1 MYGLVNKAVQ
11 NLIVTQFGK
20 DKWEEV
26 KRKADIDIESF
37 VCMNPYPDEVT
48 YNLVGA
54 ASEVLG
60 LPPDKILE
68 AFGEYWTVYTAREGY
83 GEMLKLAGSSFVEFV
98 QNLDSLHA
106 RVGLI
111 FPKLKPPKFHCTDV
125 TEESL
130 RLHYYSERAGLTP
143 MIFGLIKGL
152 GKLFSTEVNVWLDKS
167 RTNGHDHDEF
177 LIQFKKA

>member
-11 NLIVTQFGK
+11 DLIVTQFGN
-20 DKWEEV
+20 DKWEEI
-26 KRKADIDIESF
+26 KRKADIGVESF
-37 VCMNPYPDEVT
+37 ISMNPYPDEVT
-48 YNLVGA
+48 YNLIRA

-60 LPPDKILE
+60 LPPDEILE

-83 GEMLKLAGSSFVEFV
+83 GEMLKLAGDSFVEFL
-98 QNLDSLHA
+98 QNLDNLHA

-130 RLHYYSERAGLTP
+130 RLHYRSERAGLAP
-143 MIFGLIKGL
+143 MIIGLVKGL
-152 GKLFSTEVNVWLDKS
+152 GKLFDTEVNVSIDKG
-167 RTNGHDHDEF
+167 RTNGHGHNEF

>member
-11 NLIVTQFGK
+11 DLIVTQFGD
-20 DKWEEV
+20 DKWEEI
-26 KRKADIDIESF
+26 KKKADIGVESF
-37 VCMNPYPDEVT
+37 ISMNPYPDEVT
-48 YNLVGA
+48 YNLIRA

-60 LPPDKILE
+60 LPPDEILE

-83 GEMLKLAGSSFVEFV
+83 GEMLKLAGGSFVEFL
-98 QNLDSLHA
+98 QNLDNLHA

-130 RLHYYSERAGLTP
+130 RLHYRSERAGLAP
-143 MIFGLIKGL
+143 MIIGLVKGL
-152 GKLFSTEVNVWLDKS
+152 GKLFDTEVNVSLDKG

>member
-11 NLIVTQFGK
+11 DLIVTQFGN
-20 DKWEEV
+20 DKWEEI
-26 KRKADIDIESF
+26 KRKADIGVESF
-37 VCMNPYPDEVT
+37 ISMNPYPDEVT
-48 YNLVGA
+48 YNLIRA

-60 LPPDKILE
+60 LPPDEILE

-83 GEMLKLAGSSFVEFV
+83 GEMLKLAGDSFVEFL
-98 QNLDSLHA
+98 QNLDNLHA

-130 RLHYYSERAGLTP
+130 RLHYRSERAGLAP
-143 MIFGLIKGL
+143 MIIGLVKGL
-152 GKLFSTEVNVWLDKS
+152 GKLFDTEVNVSIDKG
-167 RTNGHDHDEF
+167 RTNGYGHNEF